1 MSDFTLVNI
10 KDIEDSAVA
19 FGYAPAMEARFA
31 RDPLDCER
39 TGLSYQRLA
48 PDAEGP
54 FGHVHTEDEE
64 IYVVLSGTGR
74 AKLGEEIVDL
84 KPLDAVRVAPGTPRG
99 FAAGP
104 EGLALLAFGEHT
116 EGDPTMLPDIW
127 NDPA

>member
-10 KDIEDSAVA
+10 RDIEDSAVS
-19 FGYAPAMEARFA
+19 FGFAPAMEARFA
-31 RDPLDCER
+31 RDALDCTP

-64 IYVVLSGTGR
+64 IYVILSGTGR
-74 AKLGEEIVDL
+74 AKLGEEVVDL
-84 KPLDAVRVAPGTPRG
+84 KPLDGLWVVPGTPRG

-104 EGLALLAFGEHT
+104 EGLELLAFGEHT
-116 EGDPTMLPDIW
+116 EGDPRMIPEIW
-127 NDPA
+127 DT